1 MRTLMIR
8 NWSDFKYE
16 VADFLFGK
24 ELDEAYAMGI
34 SQGAEFATRKLSF
47 EVNLKRN
54 LKLTKTEERGYQ
66 HAIDAVE
73 RVKPEIAKSTGAS
86 V

>member
-1 MRTLMIR
+1 MIR

>member
-1 MRTLMIR
+1 MISR
-8 NWSDFKYE
+8 DWSNFKYE
-16 VADFLFGK
+16 IADFLFGK

-47 EVNLKRN
+47 EVNLKRQ
-54 LKLTKTEERGYQ
+54 LKLTKVEERGYQ
-66 HAIDAVE
+66 HAIDAIE
-73 RVKPEIAKSTGAS
+73 RVKPEIAKSTGAL

>member
-1 MRTLMIR
+1 MMIR

-16 VADFLFGK
+16 VADLLFGK

-34 SQGAEFATRKLSF
+34 TQGAEYATRKLSF
-47 EVNLKRN
+47 EVNLKRQ
-54 LKLTKTEERGYQ
+54 LKLTKTEERGYDK
-66 HAIDAVE
+66 AIDAIE
-73 RVKPEIAKSTGAS
+73 RVKPEIAKSTGAL

>member
-1 MRTLMIR
+1 MMIR
-8 NWSDFKYE
+8 DWSDLKYE
-16 VADFLFGK
+16 IADFLFGK

-54 LKLTKTEERGYQ
+54 LKLTKVEERGYGYAIE
-66 HAIDAVE
+66 AID
-73 RVKPEIAKSTGAS
+73 RVKPEIERTTGATL
-86 V
+86 